1 MPDRAAFSGPLH
13 FLPSLVYLRSL
24 EKCRL
29 VVEAQAPYAIR
40 LRQMTGDLS
49 AAAHGYDPRRFP
61 EMQGIFYAKGPALI
75 EETEIPSFENVHIY
89 PLIME
94 LLGLGI
100 PEEIDGDLSVLEG
113 ILRNTD

>member
-1 MPDRAAFSGPLH
+1 
-13 FLPSLVYLRSL
+13 
-24 EKCRL
+24 
-29 VVEAQAPYAIR
+29 
-40 LRQMTGDLS
+40 MTGDLS